1 MEDEGDGW
9 SVVGSNTVE
18 CNINMLMRMR
28 MKMPVLG
35 AGVNGERSFDA

>member
-18 CNINMLMRMR
+18 CNMNMLMR